1 MKNSKTVLKNIIA
14 CLPEPLQHN
23 AMDILTCRYLSMHNA
38 IETAAITGLSYDTV
52 CKTLQAVK
60 SVTRG
65 KSPADFMMA

>member
-1 MKNSKTVLKNIIA
+1 MKNTKIILKNIVA

-38 IETAAITGLSYDTV
+38 KETAAITGLSYDTV